1 MSMQNLFKCKL
12 GTTLLIL
19 PLILVACTNHT
30 QLTFVSQP
38 YGAMI
43 TEISA
48 GNKIGI
54 APTAKSYD
62 AASMSSVDSEGCYK
76 LNGVEALWVSG
87 AVERMPEL
95 KLCDGI
101 KVSYTVTLF
110 RPLSYPDWEKDLAV
124 EKQLKLLEKQLNL
137 LRSSGSGFRQI
148 GTVWHRPGRSGNVS
162 QDIRFQRSGFRGD
175 YRD

>member
-1 MSMQNLFKCKL
+1 MQNLFPCKP

-38 YGAMI
+38 EGAMI

-48 GNKIGI
+48 GNKIGT
-54 APTAKSYD
+54 APTEKSYD

-76 LNGVEALWVSG
+76 LNGVEARWVSG

-101 KVSYTVTLF
+101 KVSYTVTLV
-110 RPLSYPDWEKDLAV
+110 RPLSYPDLEKDLAV
-124 EKQLKLLEKQLNL
+124 EKQLKKIEIQT
-137 LRSSGSGFRQI
+137 RSSSFEVRRN
-148 GTVWHRPGRSGNVS
+148 VWHRPGLSGNVAR
-162 QDIRFQRSGFRGD
+162 DIRFQRSGFRGW
-175 YRD
+175 

>member
-1 MSMQNLFKCKL
+1 MQNLFPCKP

-38 YGAMI
+38 EGAMI
-43 TEISA
+43 TEIS
-48 GNKIGI
+48 GVNKIGT
-54 APTAKSYD
+54 APTEKSYD

-76 LNGVEALWVSG
+76 LNGVEARWVSG

-101 KVSYTVTLF
+101 KVSYTVTLV
-110 RPLSYPDWEKDLAV
+110 RPLSYPDLEKDLAV
-124 EKQLKLLEKQLNL
+124 EKQLKLF
-137 LRSSGSGFRQI
+137 RSSSFEHTRN
-148 GTVWHRPGRSGNVS
+148 VWHRPGRSGNVS
-162 QDIRFQRSGFRGD
+162 QDIRFQRNGYGGLNGAR
-175 YRD
+175 

>member
-1 MSMQNLFKCKL
+1 MQNLFKCKL

-38 YGAMI
+38 EGAMI

-48 GNKIGI
+48 GNKIGT
-54 APTAKSYD
+54 APTEKSYD

-76 LNGVEALWVSG
+76 LNGVEARWVSG

-101 KVSYTVTLF
+101 KVSYTVTLV
-110 RPLSYPDWEKDLAV
+110 RPLSYPDLKKDLAV
-124 EKQLKLLEKQLNL
+124 EKQLKLLERIFFSFVCPYSLDFEQHAAYASL
-137 LRSSGSGFRQI
+137 L
-148 GTVWHRPGRSGNVS
+148 TNVTNPALVLP
-162 QDIRFQRSGFRGD
+162 
-175 YRD
+175 

>member
-1 MSMQNLFKCKL
+1 MQNLFPCKP

-19 PLILVACTNHT
+19 PLILVARTNHT

-38 YGAMI
+38 EGAMI

-48 GNKIGI
+48 GNKIGT
-54 APTAKSYD
+54 APTEKSYD

-76 LNGVEALWVSG
+76 LNGVEARWVSG

-101 KVSYTVTLF
+101 KVSYRVTLV
-110 RPLSYPDWEKDLAV
+110 RPLSYPDLEKDLAV
-124 EKQLKLLEKQLNL
+124 EKQLKKIEIQI
-137 LRSSGSGFRQI
+137 RSSSFEVTRN
-148 GTVWHRPGRSGNVS
+148 VWHRPGRSGNVAR
-162 QDIRFQRSGFRGD
+162 DIRFQRTGIAR
-175 YRD
+175 